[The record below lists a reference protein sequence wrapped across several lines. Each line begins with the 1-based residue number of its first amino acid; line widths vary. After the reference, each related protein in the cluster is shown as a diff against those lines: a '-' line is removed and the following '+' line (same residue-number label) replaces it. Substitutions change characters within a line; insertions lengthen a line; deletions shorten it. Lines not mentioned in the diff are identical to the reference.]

1 MFGPLPV
8 VSPCR
13 PTGWL
18 ALVLSLLAA
27 PLSAQEPAAAAEQR
41 ALDSLLVRVAQVRE
55 YAELP
60 PPESCRSAGRPLQ
73 RLCEGMLT
81 AWRSDWR
88 FGVAARPMRSWVLNV
103 NAEHTVPLGRRI
115 PQKDPRVVEARSR
128 FGLVVTERPGW
139 APGWWALGLLQLDT
153 EERPDSA
160 LRLLTKARALP
171 GLPPGVVDLAL
182 ARVHYRRGDT
192 AAGWAALRTAAG
204 DTTALSQR
212 LLSIMLGHYFPAEM
226 VAGWEAAPLAWR
238 GAWLERTP
246 GVQDLLTGVFRLT
259 GARVQARS
267 YGLQRADG
275 MGMGVVPFAFARA
288 DLMTDTTEVGRRT
301 YRVRVQVTAR
311 REGDGLVV
319 VHDTVRVLVDT
330 APPPVMRWTRFDS
343 KTGEYEETGSTMKM
357 TSEMH
362 GAIGSPPEDVWLG
375 GVVTVPLPPG
385 RWVATLTLTQDGEER
400 GATRLLPPLEVPSGR
415 PEALT
420 MSDLVVSGVNRGVVW
435 WSGREE
441 VPLNPM
447 GTWPMSGTVALYA
460 QVSGLAVGEPY
471 RARVRVLREVVDS
484 LEDQMTVGF
493 VEEAYTPTTVWRR
506 TVQMTDWAAGWYRL
520 VVALEQGGV
529 TVTRSERLQVCAAVF
544 LPVCPQ
550 RAVPDPVERFWTRQR

>member
-1 MFGPLPV
+1 MV
-8 VSPCR
+8 R
-13 PTGWL
+13 PWV
-18 ALVLSLLAA
+18 LVLLLLLST
-27 PLSAQEPAAAAEQR
+27 PLSAQGSAAAAEQR

-88 FGVAARPMRSWVLNV
+88 FGVAARSERRAALNL
-103 NAEHTVPLGRRI
+103 NAEYMAPMGRRT
-115 PQKDPRVVEARSR
+115 PQRDPRVVEARSR
-128 FGLVVTERPGW
+128 FGLVVAERPDW
-139 APGWWALGLLQLDT
+139 APGWWALALLQLDT

-160 LRLLTKARALP
+160 LRLLARARTLP
-171 GLPPGVVDLAL
+171 GLPSGVVDLAL
-182 ARVHYRRGDT
+182 ARAHYRRGDA
-192 AAGWAALRTAAG
+192 AAGWAALLTAAG

-212 LLSIMLGHYFPAEM
+212 LLTIMLGHYFPAEV

-267 YGLQRADG
+267 YGLQRVDS

-288 DLMTDTTEVGRRT
+288 DLEPEVADGHRVYRL
-301 YRVRVQVTAR
+301 RVRVTAR

-330 APPPVMRWTRFDS
+330 APPPSRRYVRFS
-343 KTGEYEETGSTMKM
+343 AESWEVEATGSRPAPTPGMPG
-357 TSEMH
+357 T
-362 GAIGSPPEDVWLG
+362 IGKGPEDIWLG
-375 GVVTVPLPPG
+375 GVVAVPLPPG

-400 GATRLLPPLEVPSGR
+400 GATRLLPPLEVPGR

-435 WSGREE
+435 WSGRED

-447 GTWPMSGTVALYA
+447 GTWPMSGTVGLYA
-460 QVSGLAVGEPY
+460 QVSGLTVGDPY
-471 RARVRVLREVVDS
+471 RARVRVLREVGDS
-484 LEDQMTVGF
+484 LADQMTVGF
-493 VEEAYTPTTVWRR
+493 VEEAYEPTTVWRR

-529 TVTRSERLQVCAAVF
+529 TVTRSERLQVCAAAF

-550 RAVPDPVERFWTRQR
+550 RAKPDPMERFWTRQR